1 MLKLKEQFLNSFA
14 GSIIFNSCIA
24 SYTFIMLSF
33 AISMHYFCLFI
44 LLLKYCINTS
54 QLITEFLSIYEVY
67 VDRNYS
73 VLSPRCQWFT
83 VVSGHSL
90 PTIQGNTGECC
101 INGALGQ
108 VSNIPLKY
116 SSSLTT
122 VPIQNLYIHLNVILC
137 FSMEFQRSCL
147 ICFD

>member
-24 SYTFIMLSF
+24 SYTFVTAVLCYQYALF
-33 AISMHYFCLFI
+33 LFI

-116 SSSLTT
+116 SLSLTT